1 LVIAVP
7 TLLAFQ
13 YSFYEAK
20 SFVSSAKYVGLG
32 NFEKIMHDQ
41 NFWDGL
47 GRTIVYAGASVAL
60 QMVLGIAIALVLNQ
74 PFKGNQFL
82 RGATVVPYIIPVVV
96 VTIGWEWILDYDT
109 GIVNEFIAAL
119 GFSRVQFLSVDLA
132 MFTSIMLS
140 TWAWTPFVT
149 LVFLSG
155 LQTIPDELYESA
167 MLDGAGRWRQF
178 VSITLPSLKEL
189 IIMTLLLRGIWM
201 FNKLDLINLLTGGG
215 PLQRTETLPIYI
227 YHSLFKLF
235 NVGYGS
241 ALAVISF
248 VIMMVALA
256 VYLRIFN
263 EKSSA
268 RKWRKRFRR
277 ERGEAH

>member
-1 LVIAVP
+1 VP

>member
-1 LVIAVP
+1 MP